1 MCNNI
6 FKKIITREIPAYI
19 VGENDT
25 FLAFLDIH
33 PLKAGHTLV
42 IPKKE
47 IDYLFDIEDD
57 LLEDMILFSKK
68 IARKIKSVIPC
79 KRIAMAVVGL
89 DVPHAH
95 IHLIPI
101 NSIADFDFNKQTEI
115 IKKDEMKKICELIF
129 NA

>member
-1 MCNNI
+1 MQKNPKLTDANVELI
-6 FKKIITREIPAYI
+6 E
-19 VGENDT
+19 DD
-25 FLAFLDIH
+25 FLEDDFSEDGFL
-33 PLKAGHTLV
+33 
-42 IPKKE
+42 
-47 IDYLFDIEDD
+47 EDD

-115 IKKDEMKKICELIF
+115 IKKDEMEKICELIF